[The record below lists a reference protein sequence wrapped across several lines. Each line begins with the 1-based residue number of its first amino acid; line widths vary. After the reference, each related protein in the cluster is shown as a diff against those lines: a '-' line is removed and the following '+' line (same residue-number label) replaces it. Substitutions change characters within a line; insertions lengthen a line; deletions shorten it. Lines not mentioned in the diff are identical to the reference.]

1 MSEYI
6 GVDLH
11 KQYAFVTRINE
22 RGQVME
28 QRRVENTEADIE
40 AYFGALPAD
49 TPVVMEACS
58 QWIAFYERV
67 ERFLSEITLAHPLR
81 VKAIAS
87 ARIKTDKIDATIL
100 AQLLRADLIPAAY
113 IPPREIRHLRELLRT
128 RVSLVSL
135 QTAIKC
141 RVHAVLEKSG
151 VVHSYKELFG
161 QRALA
166 WLQAVELAPVY
177 RQAVESYLAVFK
189 MIQAQIQQINA
200 ALRHQ
205 ITVTPEAQLLT
216 TIPGISVF
224 GALLILSEIGD
235 IHRFPSS
242 DHLCSYAGLVPSVYW
257 SGGKTKHG
265 RLTKQGSKY
274 LRWMLVEAA
283 IHGARKDQRLAALH
297 KRVAAKHGKQSARIA
312 VARQLLRVIYA
323 MLKRNEGFR
332 LTPIESSSASGERRG
347 VLPPSATQSVR
358 RREV

>member
-11 KQYAFVTRINE
+11 KQCAFVTRINE
-22 RGQVME
+22 RGQVLE

-40 AYFGALPAD
+40 AYFGSLATD
-49 TPVVMEACS
+49 TRVVMEACS

-67 ERFLSEITLAHPLR
+67 ERFVSDITLAHPLR

-100 AQLLRADLIPAAY
+100 AQLLWADLIPAAY
-113 IPPREIRHLRELLRT
+113 IPAQEIRHLRELLRL

-151 VVHSYKELFG
+151 VRHHYTELFG
-161 QRALA
+161 KRGLA
-166 WLQAVELAPVY
+166 WLQAVELQPVY

-189 MIQAQIQQINA
+189 MIQAQLQQINA
-200 ALRHQ
+200 ALHHE

-216 TIPGISVF
+216 TIPGLSVL

-235 IHRFPSS
+235 IQRFPSS
-242 DHLCSYAGLVPSVYW
+242 DHLCSYAGLVPSVYS

-283 IHGARKDQRLAALH
+283 IHAARKDQRLAALH
-297 KRVAAKHGKQSARIA
+297 KRVAAKQGTHSARIA
-312 VARQLLRVIYA
+312 VARQLLRTIYA
-323 MLKRNEGFR
+323 MLKKNEGFR
-332 LTPIESSSASGERRG
+332 LQPINSSSASSERPE
-347 VLPPSATQSVR
+347 VMPPSAR
-358 RREV
+358 RSMRQREA

>member
-22 RGQVME
+22 RGDVLE
-28 QRRVENTEADIE
+28 QRRVENTEADIA
-40 AYFGALPAD
+40 AYFGAVPSD
-49 TPVVMEACS
+49 TPVVMEACG

-67 ERFLSEITLAHPLR
+67 ERFLSDITLAHPYK

-87 ARIKTDKIDATIL
+87 ARIKTDKIDATKL

-113 IPPREIRHLRELLRT
+113 IPPREIRHLRERLRT

-135 QTAIKC
+135 QSAIKC
-141 RVHAVLEKSG
+141 RVHAALEKSG
-151 VVHSYKELFG
+151 VRHSYTELFG
-161 QRALA
+161 KRGLA

-177 RQAVESYLAVFK
+177 RQAVDSYLAVFQI
-189 MIQAQIQQINA
+189 IQAQIQQINA

-205 ITVTPEAQLLT
+205 ISLTPEAQLLT

-235 IHRFPSS
+235 IGRFPSS
-242 DHLCSYAGLVPSVYW
+242 DHLCSYAGLVPSVYS

-283 IHGARKDQRLAALH
+283 IHAARKDQRFAALH
-297 KRVAAKHGKQSARIA
+297 RRVMIKHGKQSARIA
-312 VARQLLRVIYA
+312 VARQLLRIIYA
-323 MLKRNEGFR
+323 MLKKNEGFR
-332 LTPIESSSASGERRG
+332 LTPIDSSSASGERPG
-347 VLPPSATQSVR
+347 VMPPSARGSMR